1 MVKVKGKSYG
11 TPSLRL
17 SCFNHPMVKV
27 KAGTAGIVALA
38 FSFNHPMVKVKA
50 VGGFDASS
58 STEKF
63 QPPYGES

>member
-50 VGGFDASS
+50 QLASPA
-58 STEKF
+58 T
-63 QPPYGES
+63 